1 MSTTT
6 RAAPYAGLPWSF
18 RFKVLGLLVVAGLLI
33 VLLALALE
41 GHPGAIN
48 VTVAGGLAHV
58 GAPAPDFT
66 TRTLEGAPLR
76 LSQLRGKPVV
86 LNFWATWCAPCQDE
100 MPLIQRASDL
110 YGPQGLT
117 IVAVDY
123 QQTDSGAMKAFLSKV
138 GVHFPAVYDPAG
150 QIAGEYGV
158 NVGLPVSIF
167 IDRSGTVNFIQL
179 GQMSNSILEQHIR
192 SIV

>member
-6 RAAPYAGLPWSF
+6 HPAQYPGLPWSF
-18 RFKVLGLLVVAGLLI
+18 RFRVLGLLALAGLLI
-33 VLLALALE
+33 ALLALALE
-41 GHPGAIN
+41 SHPGAIN
-48 VTVAGGLAHV
+48 VTVAGGTARV

-66 TRTLEGAPLR
+66 TQALDGASLR

-100 MPLIQRASDL
+100 MPLIQRASDR
-110 YGPQGLT
+110 YRSQGLT

-123 QQTDSGAMKAFLSKV
+123 QQTDSAAMKAFLRKV
-138 GVHFPAVYDPAG
+138 DVHFPAVYDPAG
-150 QIAGEYGV
+150 QIAGEYRV

-167 IDRSGTVNFIQL
+167 IDRSGVVSFIQV
-179 GQMSNSILEQHIR
+179 GQMSASVLAQHLR
-192 SIV
+192 SII